1 MTKKSP
7 SRMRKDLE
15 AARNRVNSLIG
26 VLKQNETERRWGLG
40 DECNKTVASLQK
52 LLQDNQTP
60 LEYKAAVIGR
70 FKAGKSSFVNV
81 LLDRRLAGVD
91 TSPETA
97 AITTF
102 RAGGKVVAR
111 IKLIDKSVWDELKAL
126 YRNDP
131 TDPEAHRVANWLKF
145 GKELRPASQAQA

>member
-1 MTKKSP
+1 MSKKSP
-7 SRMRKDLE
+7 SRIRKDLE

-26 VLKQNETERRWGLG
+26 VLKQNESEQRWGLG
-40 DECNKTVASLQK
+40 DECTKAVTSLQK
-52 LLQDNQTP
+52 LLKENETP
-60 LEYKAAVIGR
+60 HEYKTAVIGR

-102 RAGGKVVAR
+102 RFGEKVIAK
-111 IKLIDKSVWDELKAL
+111 INLIGEAAWNELKGL
-126 YRNDP
+126 YRASPADP
-131 TDPEAHRVANWLKF
+131 DAHRAANWFKF
-145 GKELRPASQAQA
+145 G